1 MRTRWRGHME
11 QAERAKQFMPFSA
24 LKGLGEQ
31 LKEAETVKETR
42 RELLEDEA
50 EELNRLL
57 SEMKQGDMAAVR
69 YHDGNR
75 YVTERGRV
83 NKIDPVSG
91 RLRINE
97 KMIPIADIGN
107 ITLDK

>member
-1 MRTRWRGHME
+1 
-11 QAERAKQFMPFSA
+11 
-24 LKGLGEQ
+24 
-31 LKEAETVKETR
+31 
-42 RELLEDEA
+42 
-50 EELNRLL
+50 
-57 SEMKQGDMAAVR
+57 MAAVR

>member
-24 LKGLGEQ
+24 LKGLREQ
-31 LKEAETVKETR
+31 LK
-42 RELLEDEA
+42 EA

-75 YVTERGRV
+75 YVTERGRI

>member
-1 MRTRWRGHME
+1 
-11 QAERAKQFMPFSA
+11 MPFSA
-24 LKGLGEQ
+24 LKGLREQ

-42 RELLEDEA
+42 ERIAGGRSGGTE
-50 EELNRLL
+50 
-57 SEMKQGDMAAVR
+57 QAAVR
-69 YHDGNR
+69 DETRRHGGGKIYDGNR

>member
-24 LKGLGEQ
+24 LKGLREQ

-57 SEMKQGDMAAVR
+57 PEMKQGDMTAVR